1 MRKRVLLL
9 RLRRVSVTGF
19 LVLAIAL
26 NVCELPVH
34 GHAHVSERPVAD
46 QGSHGHGEAHVSACE
61 GSAMK
66 PSAPPEAIP
75 DATGA
80 PVENH
85 IAPIPPP
92 VGQPPE
98 PATSSLLHRPP
109 LFLLHAALLI

>member
-9 RLRRVSVTGF
+9 QLRRVLVTGF

-34 GHAHVSERPVAD
+34 GHAHVSESPVGD
-46 QGSHGHGEAHVSACE
+46 QGSHGHGDAHVSTCE
-61 GSAMK
+61 GSAMR
-66 PSAPPEAIP
+66 PFAPPDAIS

-80 PVENH
+80 PIENS

-92 VGQPPE
+92 VGGSPAA
-98 PATSSLLHRPP
+98 ATSSLLYRPP
-109 LFLLHAALLI
+109 LF

>member
-9 RLRRVSVTGF
+9 QLRRVLVTGF

-34 GHAHVSERPVAD
+34 GHAHVSESPVAD
-46 QGSHGHGEAHVSACE
+46 QGSHGHGGAHVSACE

-66 PSAPPEAIP
+66 PSAPLEAIP

-85 IAPIPPP
+85 IALIPPP

>member
-9 RLRRVSVTGF
+9 QLRRVLVTGF

-34 GHAHVSERPVAD
+34 GHAHLSESPVAD
-46 QGSHGHGEAHVSACE
+46 QGSHGHGGAHVSACE

-66 PSAPPEAIP
+66 PSAPPEAVP
-75 DATGA
+75 DAAGV

-85 IAPIPPP
+85 IAPISPP
-92 VGQPPE
+92 VGRPPA
-98 PATSSLLHRPP
+98 PATSSLPYRPP
-109 LFLLHAALLI
+109 LFLLHAAFLI